1 MDTLRQD
8 LRYAIRTLSRNS
20 GFTAVAVVCLALG
33 IGVNTTMFS
42 VVNALMLRPL
52 PYREP
57 AQLVALY
64 ETNPKDGQFDN
75 NWSFPDFFDMREQS
89 SAFEGAA
96 AHYSRFFTVTGGT
109 EAEGVEGEVVTPTIF
124 RILGIRPVLGRDF
137 AAEEEQAG
145 KEHVVLLG
153 HGFWERRFA
162 GDKAVVGKTLLL
174 NGEAYTVIGVMPP
187 RFSIDLEQIWVPM
200 ALNPGVEHRGSH
212 YMDVIA
218 RLKPGTTID
227 QASKDVNAIAV
238 GLQGLYPRTNT
249 GTGATARSLREEML
263 PGEVRLVVWV
273 MFGAVC
279 FVLLIACANV
289 ANLLLARA
297 SSRER
302 EMAVRTA
309 LGARRFRIVR
319 QLLTESVLIGL
330 MGGVLGVGVAYAGL
344 KAMIANIPLA
354 LPFWMV
360 FDIDLKVLLFTLAVG
375 LLTGVIFGLAPAL
388 QASRANLQASLKEG
402 GRGSGSSAHRSRLRS
417 GLVVAEV
424 ALSLVLLIGASLM
437 VKSFLHMR
445 SANTGFDS
453 SNALTTRVYLGG
465 DKYEAFSTRV
475 SIFEQ
480 ILERVRTVPGVTNV
494 AAVSNIPLSGST
506 NNSSFQVEGQPVVLG
521 EVPAASQR
529 AVTATYFETMRIP
542 LTGRSFTDREMRDS
556 TPVIIVNKTLAARY
570 WPGQEAIGK
579 RLRMSTDSTRPWLTV
594 VGIAPDIRMREI
606 TSGPESQVY
615 LPYALVPNRTMA
627 FIVRTNGDPTNLIGA
642 VRAEV
647 RAVDP
652 TLPLIEVQTLERLVA
667 LSFWENE
674 LYGKMFG
681 TFGIVALLLAAVGV
695 YGVMAYAVAQRTH
708 EIGVR
713 MALGAQAGDV
723 FRMVVGRGLALAAA
737 GLAIG
742 LVGAFAITR
751 LLTGVLYNV
760 EATDPVVFI
769 SIALLLAAV
778 AAVASWA
785 PARRATRVDPLVALR
800 YD

>member
-1 MDTLRQD
+1 
-8 LRYAIRTLSRNS
+8 
-20 GFTAVAVVCLALG
+20 
-33 IGVNTTMFS
+33 
-42 VVNALMLRPL
+42 
-52 PYREP
+52 
-57 AQLVALY
+57 
-64 ETNPKDGQFDN
+64 
-75 NWSFPDFFDMREQS
+75 
-89 SAFEGAA
+89 
-96 AHYSRFFTVTGGT
+96 
-109 EAEGVEGEVVTPTIF
+109 
-124 RILGIRPVLGRDF
+124 
-137 AAEEEQAG
+137 
-145 KEHVVLLG
+145 
-153 HGFWERRFA
+153 
-162 GDKAVVGKTLLL
+162 
-174 NGEAYTVIGVMPP
+174 
-187 RFSIDLEQIWVPM
+187 
-200 ALNPGVEHRGSH
+200 
-212 YMDVIA
+212 
-218 RLKPGTTID
+218 
-227 QASKDVNAIAV
+227 
-238 GLQGLYPRTNT
+238 
-249 GTGATARSLREEML
+249 
-263 PGEVRLVVWV
+263 
-273 MFGAVC
+273 
-279 FVLLIACANV
+279 
-289 ANLLLARA
+289 
-297 SSRER
+297 

-785 PARRATRVDPLVALR
+785 PARRATRVNPLVALR

>member
-8 LRYAIRTLSRNS
+8 LRYAIRTLSKNS
-20 GFTAVAVVCLALG
+20 AFTAVAVVCLALG

-57 AQLVALY
+57 ERLVALY
-64 ETNPKDGQFDN
+64 ETDPKEGRFDN
-75 NWSFPDFFDMREQS
+75 NWSFPDFYDVREQS
-89 SAFEGAA
+89 SAFDGMA
-96 AHYSRFFTVTGGT
+96 AHYSRFFTVTGGDQP
-109 EAEGVEGEVVTPTIF
+109 EGVEGEVVSPAIF
-124 RILGIRPVLGRDF
+124 RILGIKPLLGRDF
-137 AAEEEQAG
+137 AVEEEQAG
-145 KEHVVLLG
+145 KENVVLLG
-153 HGFWERRFA
+153 HGFWEGRFA

-174 NGEAYTVIGVMPP
+174 NGVSYTVIGVMPP
-187 RFSIDLEQIWVPM
+187 KFAIDEEQIWVPM

-218 RLKPGTTID
+218 RLKAETTIER
-227 QASKDVNAIAV
+227 AEKDVNGIALR
-238 GLQGLYPRTNT
+238 LQTLYPETNT

-330 MGGVLGVGVAYAGL
+330 MGGILGIGVAYAGL
-344 KAMIANIPLA
+344 KAMIANIPLT

-360 FDIDLKVLLFTLAVG
+360 FDIDLKVLAFTLAVA

-388 QASRANLQASLKEG
+388 QASRANLQSSLKEG
-402 GRGSGSSAHRSRLRS
+402 GRGSGASAHRSRLRS
-417 GLVVAEV
+417 SLVVAEV

-437 VKSFLHMR
+437 VKSFLRMR
-445 SANTGFDS
+445 SADTGFDS
-453 SNALTTRVYLGG
+453 RNALTMRVYLGG
-465 DKYEAFSTRV
+465 DKYEAFSTRA

-480 ILERVRTVPGVTNV
+480 ILERVGALPGVTN
-494 AAVSNIPLSGST
+494 AGAVSAIPLSG
-506 NNSSFQVEGQPVVLG
+506 NNNYNSFQVEGQPVVLG
-521 EVPAASQR
+521 EVPAAAQR
-529 AVTATYFETMRIP
+529 TVTSTYFQTMKIP
-542 LTGRSFTDREMRDS
+542 LVGRSFTDREMRDS
-556 TPVIIVNKTLAARY
+556 TPVVIVNRTLAARY

-594 VGIAPDIRMREI
+594 VGVAPDIRMREI
-606 TSGPESQVY
+606 TSSPESQLY
-615 LPYALVPNRTMA
+615 LPYALVPNRTMSFVIRA
-627 FIVRTNGDPTNLIGA
+627 NGDPTNLIGA
-642 VRAEV
+642 VRAQV

-652 TLPLIEVQTLERLVA
+652 TLPLIEVQTLERLVE
-667 LSFWENE
+667 LSFWENG

-723 FRMVVGRGLALAAA
+723 FKMVVGRGLALAV
-737 GLAIG
+737 GGVVIG
-742 LVGAFAITR
+742 LVGAFAITKV
-751 LLTGVLYNV
+751 LAGVLYNV
-760 EATDPVVFI
+760 KASDPVVFV
-769 SIALLLAAV
+769 SIALLLTGV